1 MAAGGAASTLAISN
15 KMQPDAVAAD
25 EAEPE
30 SSTTEDAAE

>member
-1 MAAGGAASTLAISN
+1 LLEMASV
-15 KMQPDAVAAD
+15 DAVAAD